1 MFRRATVGSATG
13 GTAPQGKVAGA
24 SEKPRMGVSR
34 ASGYNL
40 AAFALGS
47 VRCRDRSP
55 DHGTPKLPRLPRR
68 TERAVARD
76 GECGTCSIDA
86 HAGKRAG
93 VRKDSEAGNGRIGG
107 DV

>member
-1 MFRRATVGSATG
+1 
-13 GTAPQGKVAGA
+13 
-24 SEKPRMGVSR
+24 MGVSR

-47 VRCRDRSP
+47 VRCRGRGP

-68 TERAVARD
+68 AERAVARG
-76 GECGTCSIDA
+76 GECGTCGIDT
-86 HAGKRAG
+86 HAGKRA
-93 VRKDSEAGNGRIGG
+93 VARKDSEAGKDRIGG